1 MMKESKLVVAI
12 DGPSGSGKST
22 VSKELARELAGAYI
36 DTGATYRALAWWVLN
51 QDLDRNDEAVLGKA
65 AQEFPLD
72 LSTDPDHP
80 GVRVGAEDVSAA
92 IRTPEV
98 TEVSSQISSCGALRE
113 GLIAKQRQ
121 LIKEVEAP
129 AVVVEGRD
137 ITTVVAPQAPV
148 RVLLTASEAV
158 RMARR
163 GAELGESDWAALEKQ
178 IVQRDKRDSKT
189 TSFQEAAEG
198 VTLVDS
204 SEMTSPQVVD
214 QIKALIVEAGYDHL
228 VDKTAKALRAG
239 LADYDL
245 SEEDLALLQTS
256 PQQAQAQQVAA
267 GEPVVAIVGRPNVG
281 KSTLVNRILGRRAA
295 VVQDTPGVT
304 RDRVSY
310 AAEWAGHRFT
320 LVDTGGWEV
329 DVKGLD
335 RTVAHQAQI
344 AIDQSDVVI
353 FVLDAAVGITATD
366 EHIVR
371 LLRSSGKP
379 VVLAANK
386 VDSEQLESDAAGL
399 WALGMGEPH
408 PISALHGR
416 GSGDLLDALMDVL
429 PKESAVAS
437 AKPNDG
443 VFRIALVGRPNVG
456 KSSFLNALAGE
467 QRVVVHDMAGT
478 TRDPVDELL
487 EIDGEPWWFV
497 DTAGIR
503 RKMHKSKGADFYASL
518 RTQAAI
524 ERSDVAVVLLDAT
537 QTVSEQDVRIINQ
550 VLEAGRA
557 LVIVNNK
564 WDLVDEDRQYDFK
577 REVERDLGHVA
588 WAPSIN
594 VAARTGWHTNRLVRA
609 LNAAINGWT
618 TRISTGM
625 LNSYLGEVVAAN
637 PHPVRSGKQ
646 PRILFGTQVHAAPPR
661 IVLFTTGFMD
671 PSYRR
676 FLERKLREKFGFVG
690 TPIQIAVRERQRR
703 KK

>member
-204 SEMTSPQVVD
+204 SEMTIPQVVD

-353 FVLDAAVGITATD
+353 FVLY
-366 EHIVR
+366 
-371 LLRSSGKP
+371 
-379 VVLAANK
+379 
-386 VDSEQLESDAAGL
+386 
-399 WALGMGEPH
+399 
-408 PISALHGR
+408 
-416 GSGDLLDALMDVL
+416 
-429 PKESAVAS
+429 VA
-437 AKPNDG
+437 P
-443 VFRIALVGRPNVG
+443 
-456 KSSFLNALAGE
+456 
-467 QRVVVHDMAGT
+467 
-478 TRDPVDELL
+478 
-487 EIDGEPWWFV
+487 
-497 DTAGIR
+497 
-503 RKMHKSKGADFYASL
+503 
-518 RTQAAI
+518 
-524 ERSDVAVVLLDAT
+524 
-537 QTVSEQDVRIINQ
+537 
-550 VLEAGRA
+550 
-557 LVIVNNK
+557 
-564 WDLVDEDRQYDFK
+564 
-577 REVERDLGHVA
+577 
-588 WAPSIN
+588 
-594 VAARTGWHTNRLVRA
+594 
-609 LNAAINGWT
+609 
-618 TRISTGM
+618 
-625 LNSYLGEVVAAN
+625 AN
-637 PHPVRSGKQ
+637 PLCLRQTK
-646 PRILFGTQVHAAPPR
+646 LTQSSSN
-661 IVLFTTGFMD
+661 LM
-671 PSYRR
+671 RR
-676 FLERKLREKFGFVG
+676 ACGH
-690 TPIQIAVRERQRR
+690 
-703 KK
+703 

>member
-1 MMKESKLVVAI
+1 MLDKKLVVAI

-22 VSKELARELAGAYI
+22 VSKALAQELGGAYI
-36 DTGATYRALAWWVLN
+36 DTGATYRALAWWAIQ
-51 QDLDRNDEAVLGKA
+51 QDLDRADEETLARA
-65 AQEFPLD
+65 AREFPLE
-72 LSTDPDHP
+72 LSIDPAKP
-80 GVRVGAEDVSAA
+80 GVRVAGKDISSA
-92 IRTPEV
+92 IRTGEV
-98 TEVSSQISSCGALRE
+98 TEASSQISAIGGVRE
-113 GLIAKQRQ
+113 GLIAKQRE
-121 LIKEVEAP
+121 LIAAALAP

-137 ITTVVAPQAPV
+137 ITTVVVPDAPV
-148 RVLLTASEAV
+148 RVLLTASEQV

-163 GAELGESDWAALEKQ
+163 GAELGGADEAELEKQ
-178 IVQRDKRDSKT
+178 IVARDARDSKT
-189 TSFQEAAEG
+189 TSFRDAADG
-198 VTLVDS
+198 VELIDS
-204 SEMTSPQVVD
+204 SDLSVSQVV
-214 QIKALIVEAGYDHL
+214 QKIKELVSQAGYGEL
-228 VDKTAKALRAG
+228 VDKTAQALRAG
-239 LADYDL
+239 LDDYEL
-245 SEEDLALLQTS
+245 TSEDLALLEAS
-256 PQQAQAQQVAA
+256 PDEVPEAKVAP
-267 GEPVVAIVGRPNVG
+267 GDPVVAIIGRPNVG

-295 VVQDTPGVT
+295 VVQDVPGVT

-310 AAEWAGHRFT
+310 PAEWAGRHFT

-335 RTVAHQAQI
+335 QTVADQAQI
-344 AIDQSDVVI
+344 AISQCDVVV
-353 FVLDAAVGITATD
+353 FVLDASVGITATD
-366 EHIVR
+366 ERVVK
-371 LLRSSGKP
+371 LLRSAGKP

-386 VDSEQLESDAAGL
+386 VDSEQLEADAAGL

-408 PISALHGR
+408 PVSALHGR
-416 GSGDLLDALMDVL
+416 GSGDLLDAVLEVL
-429 PKESAVAS
+429 PEKSAVAS

-467 QRVVVHDMAGT
+467 QRVVVHDLAGT

-550 VLEAGRA
+550 VIEAGRA

-564 WDLVDEDRQYDFK
+564 WDLVDEDRQFDFK
-577 REVERDLGHVA
+577 REVERDLGHVS

-609 LNAAINGWT
+609 LNAAIDGWT
-618 TRISTGM
+618 TRVSTGL

-646 PRILFGTQVHAAPPR
+646 PRILFGTQVHSAPPR
-661 IVLFTTGFMD
+661 VVLFTTGFMD

-676 FLERKLREKFGFVG
+676 FLERKLRERFGFVG
-690 TPIQIAVRERQRR
+690 APIQIAIRERQRR